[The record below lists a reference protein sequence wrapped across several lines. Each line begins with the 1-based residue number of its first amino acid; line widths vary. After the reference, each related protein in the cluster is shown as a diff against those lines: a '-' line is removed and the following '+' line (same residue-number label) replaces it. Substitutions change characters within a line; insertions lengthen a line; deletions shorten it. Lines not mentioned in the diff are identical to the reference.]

1 MAPEIKKNQNINNI
15 PYNPFK
21 ADIYSLGV
29 VFCEIIGNDTQ
40 IRFDID
46 KLKGKT
52 KLEEIIRNCL
62 QQDPTKRNDIST
74 IKNTLQKM
82 NTYNP

>member
-1 MAPEIKKNQNINNI
+1 MAPEVKNNI

-29 VFCEIIGNDTQ
+29 LFCEIVGNDTSLKFNLDQ
-40 IRFDID
+40 
-46 KLKGKT
+46 LKGKT

-74 IKNTLQKM
+74 IKNSLQHLK
-82 NTYNP
+82 

>member
-1 MAPEIKKNQNINNI
+1 MAPEVKKNQNLNNI
-15 PYNPFK
+15 SYNPFK

-29 VFCEIIGNDTQ
+29 VLCEIVGNDASLK
-40 IRFDID
+40 FNLD

-62 QQDPTKRNDIST
+62 QQDATQRNDISE
-74 IKNTLQKM
+74 IKSKLQKM
-82 NTYNP
+82 NS